1 MRLEY
6 RVLELAKEDKKECN
20 YCFLDYNNPT
30 LLHFDTAPATHEMV
44 ASEENGGYADI
55 VFICK
60 DCKRDYDNDTLPW
73 CEECG
78 RLKRNR
84 NRCYCHHLAK
94 NKSTKPLTTEEL
106 IARSFGS
113 HLEKKTRELENELST
128 TKEELKIERE
138 EVAKFQ
144 EKSEE

>member
-1 MRLEY
+1 MKLEY
-6 RVLELAKEDKKECN
+6 RVLELAKGDKMECN
-20 YCFLDYNNPT
+20 YCFLDYSDPT
-30 LLHFDTAPATHEMV
+30 LLNFDTAFATHEMV

-60 DCKRDYDNDTLPW
+60 DCKRDYDNGTLPW

-84 NRCYCHHLAK
+84 NRCYCRRLSK

-113 HLEKKTRELENELST
+113 RLEKKTRELENELST

-138 EVAKFQ
+138 EVAKSQ